1 MKLIN
6 VKRRLVATVF
16 LAAGCLLVT
25 QTQASVVYSI
35 SSGTAF
41 GDNGF
46 NGGSGATFTD
56 NMDGTYALANAT
68 DSGNSNAAFI
78 ASSSTVSGA
87 NGGAI
92 LATDTVTVC
101 GVIDDFS
108 GNPAGN
114 GFEFGLQNGTGFRS
128 NPNLLFQIDDG
139 GNRSGL
145 APFFSTSGPGANV
158 NSNVAPGSTEA
169 SLGDG
174 FSFTAVYDATGITY
188 TVSDI
193 ITTNE
198 QGAEPVGA
206 NSYTWFHTDA
216 AYVANWTT
224 LVGNSSA
231 YYSHQKNN
239 TPLDATSTISKFS
252 IDVTSVPEPSS
263 LVLVGLGVI
272 GMCARRRRA

>member
-1 MKLIN
+1 MKFIN

-35 SSGTAF
+35 TSGTAF

-56 NMDGTYALANAT
+56 NMDGTYALANAAN
-68 DSGNSNAAFI
+68 SGNNNAAFV

-92 LATDTVTVC
+92 SATDTVTVC
-101 GVIDDFS
+101 GTIDSFV
-108 GNPAGN
+108 GNPTAN

-128 NPNLLFQIDDG
+128 DPNLLFQIDDG
-139 GNRSGL
+139 GNRGGL

-158 NSNVAPGSTEA
+158 NNSDTPGATEA

-174 FSFTAVYDATGITY
+174 FSFSAVYDAAGITY

-206 NSYTWFHTDA
+206 TSYTWFHTDA

-231 YYSHQKNN
+231 YYSHQKAGV
-239 TPLDATSTISKFS
+239 PGTSTISKFS
-252 IDVTSVPEPSS
+252 IDVTAVPEPSS
-263 LVLVGLGVI
+263 LALVGLGVI